1 MSLNITQKKELLAA
15 KQNEWKAIYDAI
27 PSTADG
33 LKKSTAE
40 QAADL
45 KNRMTEMNLLGDE
58 IKVLA
63 DIEANKEVK
72 NALGAVQVAEGTDLV
87 SQASKLFTNANG
99 KFAIQKDKEYEF
111 KLSPQDMQTL
121 INGEVKTTFTT
132 SAGYPTA
139 TVRDGSYVNK
149 ITRPISMLD
158 FVRVV
163 PAGSSNA
170 YMYESTFTNNTAESG
185 ENAAL
190 TESADAW
197 TQATDTFVTVGTF
210 LPITEE
216 VLEDSAEVY
225 DIIQNRLMFMLRQR
239 LDGQILIGD
248 GTGSN
253 LTGFYAAS
261 GVQTQ
266 ARGSDTSFEAIY
278 KAIGKCNGASA
289 YGNANVIVMTNA
301 DWYAL
306 SILKDST
313 GRFLL
318 GDAGA
323 GIPKVLFGLPVVTSD
338 AMTADTGLVTDT
350 NWSSLRLKHDIRIKV
365 SDSHA
370 SNFISNVLVMKAE
383 MRVALRHTRGAVS
396 VKITDLVA

>member
-1 MSLNITQKKELLAA
+1 MNLTQKKELLAA
-15 KQNEWKAIYDAI
+15 KQNEWKAIYEAI
-27 PSTADG
+27 PADEQG
-33 LKKSTAE
+33 LKKSTAD

-45 KNRMTEMNLLGDE
+45 KNRMTEMNLLGD
-58 IKVLA
+58 
-63 DIEANKEVK
+63 DIRITAELEANKEVK
-72 NALGAVQVAEGTDLV
+72 NALGAVQAVEGTDLI
-87 SQASKLFTNANG
+87 SQAHKVFTNANG

-111 KLSPQDMQTL
+111 KLSPNDMQTL
-121 INGEVKTTFTT
+121 LNGEVKTTFTT
-132 SAGYPTA
+132 SAGFAPA

-149 ITRPISMLD
+149 ITRPITMLD

-163 PAGSSNA
+163 PAGISNA

-197 TQATDTFVTVGTF
+197 TQATDTFVTIGTF
-210 LPITEE
+210 IPITEE

-225 DIIQNRLMFMLRQR
+225 DLIQNRLMFMLRQR
-239 LDGQILIGD
+239 LDGQVVVGD

-253 LTGFYAAS
+253 LTGFYSAS

-266 ARGSDTSFEAIY
+266 ARGADTSLEAIY
-278 KAIGKCNGASA
+278 KAIGLCNGASS
-289 YGNANVIVMTNA
+289 YGNANVIVMKTA
-301 DWYAL
+301 DWFTL
-306 SILKDST
+306 SILKDTT

-323 GIPKVLFGLPVVTSD
+323 EIPQVLFGLPVVLSD

-350 NWSSLRLKHDIRIKV
+350 TWSSLRLKHDIRIKI
-365 SDSHA
+365 SDSHGD
-370 SNFISNVLVMKAE
+370 NFISNKLVMKAE

>member
-1 MSLNITQKKELLAA
+1 MNLTQKKELLAA
-15 KQNEWKAIYDAI
+15 KQLEWKAIYDSI
-27 PSTADG
+27 ESNTEG
-33 LKKSTAE
+33 LKKATAD
-40 QAADL
+40 QSADL

-58 IKVLA
+58 IRISAEL
-63 DIEANKEVK
+63 EANKEVK

-87 SQASKLFTNANG
+87 SQAAKLFTDANG

-111 KLSPQDMQTL
+111 KLSPQDMHDF
-121 INGEVKTTFTT
+121 IRGEVKTTFTT

-139 TVRDGSYVNK
+139 TIRDGTFVNK
-149 ITRPISMLD
+149 ITRPVTMLD
-158 FVRVV
+158 FVRIV
-163 PAGSSNA
+163 PAGQSNA

-197 TQATDTFVTVGTF
+197 SQATDTFVTVGTF
-210 LPITEE
+210 IPVTEE
-216 VLEDSAEVY
+216 ILEDSAECY
-225 DIIQNRLMFMLRQR
+225 DLIQNRLRAMLLQR
-239 LDGQILIGD
+239 LDGQIVVGD

-318 GDAGA
+318 GDAGQ
-323 GIPKVLFGLPVVTSD
+323 GIPKVLFGLPVVLSD
-338 AMTADTGLVTDT
+338 AMASDTGLVCDT

-383 MRVALRHTRGAVS
+383 MRVALRQTRGAVS